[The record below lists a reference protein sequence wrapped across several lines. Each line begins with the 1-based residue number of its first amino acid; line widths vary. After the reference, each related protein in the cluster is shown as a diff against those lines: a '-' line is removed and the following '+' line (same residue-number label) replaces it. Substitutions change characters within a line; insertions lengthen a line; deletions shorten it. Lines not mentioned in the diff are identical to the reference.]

1 MTIPADRKI
10 KVPLRVRVID
20 GLLLVATI
28 VLGGAVLL
36 TLQEPMFNIGAIWV
50 VQNIEGAIH
59 QAYNMSVLYNIWLFI
74 GGGIWLAF
82 VIGSIEYYP
91 KRFGRANIR
100 RWLLRT
106 CVIEG
111 ILILL
116 NVVIGNMSM

>member
-111 ILILL
+111 ILIVL

>member
-116 NVVIGNMSM
+116 NVVIGNMTM